1 MKTGRVTVMFPINQL
16 GVGGAEQQ
24 LMELVKGID
33 KNRFEPIVVSL
44 YPGGALE
51 PEIKAM
57 PGVELICLSRRG
69 RFDFLIL
76 FKIYRL
82 LRQRRV
88 RIIQPFLT
96 PASFFGM
103 FPSFMNRRLV
113 KIVTERCGVRVNPRL
128 GSSIYLKVEDFLTRF
143 ADRVVPN
150 SKSGEDYVIKRGIIP
165 AKVKVIYNGINL
177 ERLTPNPDVVARI
190 RQQVK
195 LPPGGKIVGIT
206 ASLTLAKDHFTFLKT
221 AKIVLSTVPETR
233 FVVLGD
239 GPLRHDLERMT
250 QELGIDSAVTFF
262 GNQRDVGSYISSYDI
277 ACLTSFDHEGCS
289 NATLE
294 AMALGKPV
302 AVTDIGGNREV
313 VEHGITGLLAPP
325 KNPEALA
332 QNIIT
337 YLKQPELA
345 QRIGQQARQKVLS
358 QFSIPRMV
366 QEYQNLFEDALKQK
380 EKAGKRAKARLAS
393 QSEL

>member
-1 MKTGRVTVMFPINQL
+1 MKNGRVPVMFPVNQL
-16 GVGGAEQQ
+16 GVGGAERQ
-24 LMELVKGID
+24 LAELVKGMD

-51 PEIKAM
+51 PEVKAM
-57 PGVELICLSRRG
+57 PGVELISLHRRG

-82 LRQRRV
+82 LRQRGV
-88 RIIQPFLT
+88 KIIQPFLT

-103 FPSFMNRRLV
+103 APSFMNRRLV
-113 KIVTERCGVRVNPRL
+113 KIITERCGVRVNPRL
-128 GSSIYLKVEDFLTRF
+128 GSSLYRKAEDFLTRY
-143 ADRVVPN
+143 ADWVVPN
-150 SKSGEDYVIKRGIIP
+150 SQSGEDYVIKRGISP

-177 ERLTPNPDVVARI
+177 ERLKPNPDVVARI

-195 LPPGGKIVGIT
+195 LPPGGKIIGIT
-206 ASLTLAKDHFTFLKT
+206 ASLTPAKDHATFLKA
-221 AKIVLSTVPETR
+221 AKAVASIVPETR
-233 FVVLGD
+233 FVMLGD
-239 GPLRHDLERMT
+239 GPLRPDLERMSR
-250 QELGIDSAVTFF
+250 ELGIESVVTFF

-302 AVTDIGGNREV
+302 IVTDIGGNREV
-313 VEHGITGLLAPP
+313 VEHGITGLLVPP

-332 QNIIT
+332 NNIIR

-345 QRIGQQARQKVLS
+345 QRIGQQAKQKVLT

-366 QEYQNLFEDALKQK
+366 QEYQDLFETALKQQETRRK
-380 EKAGKRAKARLAS
+380 KS
-393 QSEL
+393 

>member
-1 MKTGRVTVMFPINQL
+1 MKNGRVPVMFPVNQL
-16 GVGGAEQQ
+16 GVGGAERQ
-24 LMELVKGID
+24 LAELVKGMD

-51 PEIKAM
+51 PEVKAM
-57 PGVELICLSRRG
+57 PGVELISLRRRG

-88 RIIQPFLT
+88 KIIQPFLT

-103 FPSFMNRRLV
+103 APSFMNRRLV
-113 KIVTERCGVRVNPRL
+113 KIITERCGVRVNPRL
-128 GSSIYLKVEDFLTRF
+128 GSSLYRKAEDFLTRY
-143 ADRVVPN
+143 ADWVVPN
-150 SKSGEDYVIKRGIIP
+150 SQSGEDYVIKRGISP

-177 ERLTPNPDVVARI
+177 ERLKPNPDVVARI

-195 LPPGGKIVGIT
+195 LPPGGKIIGIT
-206 ASLTLAKDHFTFLKT
+206 ASLTPAKDHATFLKA
-221 AKIVLSTVPETR
+221 AKAVSAIVPQTR
-233 FVVLGD
+233 FVMLGD
-239 GPLRHDLERMT
+239 GPLRPDLERMSR
-250 QELGIDSAVTFF
+250 ELGIDSVVTFF

-302 AVTDIGGNREV
+302 VVTDIGGNREV
-313 VEHGITGLLAPP
+313 VEHGITGLLVPP

-332 QNIIT
+332 NNIIT

-345 QRIGQQARQKVLS
+345 QRIGQQAKQKVLT

-366 QEYQNLFEDALKQK
+366 QEYQDLFETALKQQETRRK
-380 EKAGKRAKARLAS
+380 KS
-393 QSEL
+393 

>member
-1 MKTGRVTVMFPINQL
+1 MKNGRITVMFPLNQL

-24 LMELVKGID
+24 LMELVKGMD

-51 PEIKAM
+51 PEIKAT
-57 PGVELICLSRRG
+57 PGVELICLNRRG

-82 LRQRRV
+82 LRQKRV

-103 FPSFMNRRLV
+103 LPSFMNRRLV

-128 GSSIYLKVEDFLTRF
+128 GSSMYRKAEDFLTRF
-143 ADRVVPN
+143 ADWVVPN
-150 SKSGEDYVIKRGIIP
+150 SKSGEDYVIKRGISP
-165 AKVKVIYNGINL
+165 ASVKVIYNGINL
-177 ERLTPNPDVVARI
+177 ERLKPNPDVVARI

-195 LPPGGKIVGIT
+195 LPPWGKIVGIT
-206 ASLTLAKDHFTFLKT
+206 ASLTPAKDHITFLKA
-221 AKIVLSTVPETR
+221 AKIVSSTVPETR
-233 FVVLGD
+233 FMVLGD
-239 GPLRHDLERMT
+239 GPLRPDLERLA
-250 QELGIDSAVTFF
+250 QELGIDSVVTFF
-262 GNQRDVGSYISSYDI
+262 GNQRDVGSYISAYDI

-302 AVTDIGGNREV
+302 VVTDIGGNREV
-313 VEHGITGLLAPP
+313 VENGINGLLVPP
-325 KNPEALA
+325 KNPEILA

-337 YLKQPELA
+337 CLHQPELA
-345 QRIGQQARQKVLS
+345 QRIGQQGRQTVLAK
-358 QFSIPRMV
+358 FSIPRMV
-366 QEYQNLFEDALKQK
+366 QEYQDLFENALRQK
-380 EKAGKRAKARLAS
+380 EKTGKRANN
-393 QSEL
+393 

>member
-1 MKTGRVTVMFPINQL
+1 MFPINQL

-57 PGVELICLSRRG
+57 PGVELICLNRKG
-69 RFDFLIL
+69 KYDFLIL

-82 LRQRRV
+82 LRQKKV
-88 RIIQPFLT
+88 QIIQPFLT

-103 FPSFMNRRLV
+103 VPSLTNRRLV

-128 GSSIYLKVEDFLTRF
+128 GSSLYRKAEDFFTRF
-143 ADRVVPN
+143 ADWVVPN
-150 SKSGEDYVIKRGIIP
+150 SKAGEDYVVKRGISP
-165 AKVKVIYNGINL
+165 ASVKVIYNGINL
-177 ERLTPNPDVVARI
+177 DRLKPNPDAVAKI
-190 RQQVK
+190 KQQLK
-195 LPPGGKIVGIT
+195 LPEGGKIVGIT
-206 ASLTLAKDHFTFLKT
+206 ASLTPAKDHQTFLQA
-221 AKIVLSTVPETR
+221 AKIVSLISPDTR
-233 FVVLGD
+233 FAVLGD
-239 GPLRHDLERMT
+239 GPLRPELEKT
-250 QELGIDSAVTFF
+250 AQELGIDSVVTFF

-302 AVTDIGGNREV
+302 AVTDVGGNREV
-313 VEHGITGLLAPP
+313 VENGVTGLLSPP
-325 KNPEALA
+325 KNPDVLA
-332 QNIIT
+332 HNIVT

-345 QRIGQQARQKVLS
+345 QRIGQAARQRVMA
-358 QFSIPRMV
+358 QFGIPRMV
-366 QEYQNLFEDALKQK
+366 QEYQDLFEAALRQK
-380 EKAGKRAKARLAS
+380 ESSRKKR
-393 QSEL
+393 